1 MYLGALEAFG
11 ASLVRDW
18 SRPGSVEPCEPD
30 LLVDGLRGQRS
41 LYLDVM
47 ITVAPIFDGAE
58 RPGHAAKRWEGRKRG
73 RYSVC
78 DAAGRRRLPQDFAPF
93 VLEAHGRFG
102 SSAQAVVKRFAHLR
116 ASALGLSASAE
127 VQRWYAAIAIS
138 LLRENRKKVV
148 TGQSAP
154 SRGRPTTSGRQGYLD
169 LAMA

>member
-1 MYLGALEAFG
+1 MF
-11 ASLVRDW
+11 
-18 SRPGSVEPCEPD
+18 VEN
-30 LLVDGLRGQRS
+30 LRGQRAT
-41 LYLDVM
+41 YLDVM

-58 RPGHAAKRWEGRKRG
+58 RPGHAAKRGEGRKRG

-138 LLRENRKKVV
+138 LLRENRKIV